1 MQSSVS
7 NKFLATGIPGEF
19 SRSGNQETRG
29 AILASGTEANN
40 VVGRAVKTVTG
51 NNFNVGVAANGN
63 FAGLLSSPKT
73 GIRANLDAQAFLPN
87 ATQVEVAERGYM
99 FVTLP
104 AAAAVGDF
112 VYYSNTTGVL
122 ATAAPAA
129 TAPVGHSRLP
139 GGLVQGQNVTGAGVG
154 EIYFDIAGSA
164 VATPAP

>member
-1 MQSSVS
+1 MQSSVT
-7 NKFLATGIPGEF
+7 NQFLATGLPGEF

-29 AILASGTEANN
+29 AILASAVEANN
-40 VVGRAVKTVTG
+40 VVGCVVKTVTG
-51 NNFNVGVAANGN
+51 NNFNVGAAANGN
-63 FAGLLSSPKT
+63 LAGILSSPKT
-73 GIRANLDAQAFLPN
+73 GVRATLEPQAYLPN
-87 ATQVEVAERGYM
+87 ASQVEVAERGYL

-104 AAAAVGDF
+104 AAAAIGDF
-112 VYYSNTTGVL
+112 VYYSDTTGAL

-164 VATPAP
+164 VATA

>member
-1 MQSSVS
+1 MQSSVT
-7 NKFLATGIPGEF
+7 NQFLATGLPGEF

-29 AILASGTEANN
+29 AILASAVEANN
-40 VVGRAVKTVTG
+40 VVGCVVKTVTG

-63 FAGLLSSPKT
+63 LAGILSSPKT
-73 GIRANLDAQAFLPN
+73 GVRATLEPQAYLPN
-87 ATQVEVAERGYM
+87 ASQVEVAERGYL

-104 AAAAVGDF
+104 AAAAIGDF
-112 VYYSNTTGVL
+112 VYYSDTTGAL

-164 VATPAP
+164 VATA

>member
-29 AILASGTEANN
+29 AILASATEANN

-51 NNFNVGVAANGN
+51 NDYNVGVAANGN

-139 GGLVQGQNVTGAGVG
+139 GGLVQGQNVTGSGVG

-164 VATPAP
+164 VATA

>member
-1 MQSSVS
+1 MQSSVT
-7 NKFLATGIPGEF
+7 NQFLATGLPGEF

-29 AILASGTEANN
+29 AILASATEANN
-40 VVGRAVKTVTG
+40 VVGRVVKTVTG

-63 FAGLLSSPKT
+63 LAGILSSPKT
-73 GIRANLDAQAFLPN
+73 GVRATLEPQAYLPN
-87 ATQVEVAERGYM
+87 ASQVEVAERGYL

-104 AAAAVGDF
+104 AAAAIGDF
-112 VYYSNTTGVL
+112 VYYSNTTGEL

-129 TAPVGHSRLP
+129 TAPVGFSRLP

-164 VATPAP
+164 VATA

>member
-1 MQSSVS
+1 MQSSVT
-7 NKFLATGIPGEF
+7 NQFLATGLPGEF

-29 AILASGTEANN
+29 AILASAVEANN
-40 VVGRAVKTVTG
+40 VVGRVVKTVTG
-51 NNFNVGVAANGN
+51 NNYNVGVAANGN
-63 FAGLLSSPKT
+63 LAGILSSPKT
-73 GIRANLDAQAFLPN
+73 GVRATLEPQAYLPN
-87 ATQVEVAERGYM
+87 ASQVEVAERGYL

-104 AAAAVGDF
+104 AAAAIGDF
-112 VYYSNTTGVL
+112 VYYSDTTGVL

-164 VATPAP
+164 VATA